1 MARVRMIKPGFFL
14 DDALCELPPL
24 ARLLFA
30 GLWCI
35 ADREGRLEDRP
46 KRIKAEVLPY
56 DDCDVDVLLDELAKH
71 DFIIRYRHGDGRFVQ
86 VANFTKHQTPHIK
99 EAASTIQAPDWHG
112 ASTIQ
117 APDWHGASTILAP
130 DWHGASTILA
140 PPDTDT
146 DTDTDTEPPPIVPP
160 LTGGGD
166 SVSVDKSVDN
176 CAASSS
182 VSSDWEAKAADLLT
196 AAWFPDKLE
205 TLAGL
210 LADEN
215 KSGKTRL
222 SKVVRTI
229 YAPLVAA
236 QESFSRD
243 ALAYGLEAAIAAG
256 APNANYVRKAA
267 TGYRAN
273 GKAPPAYE
281 RPEWMQAIVDEEMSQ

>member
-1 MARVRMIKPGFFL
+1 M
-14 DDALCELPPL
+14 
-24 ARLLFA
+24 
-30 GLWCI
+30 
-35 ADREGRLEDRP
+35 
-46 KRIKAEVLPY
+46 
-56 DDCDVDVLLDELAKH
+56 
-71 DFIIRYRHGDGRFVQ
+71 
-86 VANFTKHQTPHIK
+86 
-99 EAASTIQAPDWHG
+99 
-112 ASTIQ
+112 
-117 APDWHGASTILAP
+117 
-130 DWHGASTILA
+130 
-140 PPDTDT
+140 
-146 DTDTDTEPPPIVPP
+146 
-160 LTGGGD
+160 
-166 SVSVDKSVDN
+166 DKSVDN